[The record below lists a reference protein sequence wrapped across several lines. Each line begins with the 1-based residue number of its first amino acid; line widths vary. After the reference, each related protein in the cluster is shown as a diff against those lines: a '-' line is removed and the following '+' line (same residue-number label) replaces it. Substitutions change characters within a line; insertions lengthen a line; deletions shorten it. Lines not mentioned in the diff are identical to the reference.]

1 MKIFNLKPCKK
12 VGTIK
17 KEIEDAILDGK
28 IENNYDDLITVNNEY
43 KRSGSVRIFK
53 YEYLKAGLV
62 SKRMGCIRDDATDI
76 HYREDLLKIR
86 DEVFKGIIGHE

>member
-28 IENNYDDLITVNNEY
+28 IENNYDDAYNFLISIKDKFDN
-43 KRSGSVRIFK
+43 
-53 YEYLKAGLV
+53 
-62 SKRMGCIRDDATDI
+62 
-76 HYREDLLKIR
+76 
-86 DEVFKGIIGHE
+86 